1 LTQEKTT
8 LKVRSAYLY
17 GFNGQEKDNEIKG
30 DGNQLDFKFRAY
42 DPRLGR
48 CFAVDPLTK
57 KYPFYTP
64 YQFAGNTPIEAKELE
79 GLEPSHT
86 ARTGDCEGCKD
97 INVGD
102 GDVVSDVQHSTYQ
115 MVKTGVSQES
125 FNAFKSSFSQDPGT
139 VTNNPFAT
147 YVLVDRDG
155 SNGATPNDHIDID
168 ISGPDNGSVRIKVMT
183 AEGNMIH
190 ANFITL
196 EGHPDAGEI
205 DFYALYDPATQTFS
219 FTVTN
224 TTQTNVVGSAVG
236 GALLARFAQQEQ
248 WEAVLKNANNMVNG
262 KLTEMSRTTTE
273 YDYDDNAPDKKGE
286 IESTTTEDLMDE
298 VD

>member
-1 LTQEKTT
+1 MPE
-8 LKVRSAYLY
+8 RSYANGGQYRY
-17 GFNGQEKDNEIKG
+17 GFNGAERDDEVKG
-30 DGNQLDFKFRAY
+30 SGNQLDFKFRAY

-48 CFAVDPLTK
+48 FFAVDPLTK

-64 YQFAGNTPIEAKELE
+64 YQFAGNTPIEARELE

-115 MVKTGVSQES
+115 MVKTGVSAES
-125 FNAFKSSFSQDPGT
+125 FNSFKSTFSKDPGT

-147 YVLVDRDG
+147 YTLVDRNG
-155 SNGATPNDHIDID
+155 SNGATVNDHIDID

-183 AEGNMIH
+183 AEGNMVH
-190 ANFITL
+190 ANFVTL
-196 EGHPDAGEI
+196 AGHPDAGEI
-205 DFYALYDPATQTFS
+205 HFYALYDPTAKTFS
-219 FTVTN
+219 FSITN
-224 TTQTNVVGSAVG
+224 TTQTNVVGSAIG
-236 GALLARFAQQEQ
+236 GSLVARFAQQEQ
-248 WEAVLKNANNMVNG
+248 WESVLKNANKMVDG
-262 KLTEMSRTTTE
+262 KLKEMSRTTTE
-273 YDYDDNAPDKKGE
+273 YDYDKNATNKMGE

-298 VD
+298 N